1 MRLYEYEGKILAQSS
16 NIPIPSGQ
24 MVVSWDEAKKAANNL
39 SYPLAVKA
47 QVLSGGRGKR
57 GGIKF
62 CAEEND
68 LKACVQQMLSAK
80 IDQVDIH
87 SLLIEEK
94 VDIEKEYYIGITSD
108 ENEKK
113 NVIIVS
119 ESGGINIEDAAA
131 SGKVN
136 KNYLGM
142 AYDLPGY
149 QAKEMSK
156 DMGLS
161 GKALIGCGN
170 IISNLYQLYK
180 KHDATIAEINPL
192 ALTTNGSLVAVDMRV
207 DIDDDALF
215 RQKNNLLSKG
225 IQIREERGREPTLL
239 EMKAKEI
246 DEIDHRGVAGR
257 FVEFDGDIG
266 LIIGG
271 GGASLCIFDAIRNYG
286 GKPAN
291 YCEIGGNPTVTKVK
305 GLAKLLLTKP
315 GVKGIGVITNVLS
328 NTRVDLIAR
337 GVILAFM
344 ELGIDIRNYP
354 IIFRSAG
361 SYEKDGYRILEKYE
375 IKYLDRTHS
384 MDEAAEH
391 VVNMVREMGD

>member
-1 MRLYEYEGKILAQSS
+1 MRLYEYEGKILAQSLG
-16 NIPIPSGQ
+16 IPVPRGQ
-24 MVVSWDEAKKAANNL
+24 TVKSWDEAKKGGSNF

-62 CAEEND
+62 CEAEKD
-68 LKACVQQMLSAK
+68 LEACVRQMLSAR
-80 IDQVDIH
+80 IDELEIN

-94 VDIEKEYYIGITSD
+94 VGIEKEYYVGITTD
-108 ENEKK
+108 ENQKK

-119 ESGGINIEDAAA
+119 ASGGINVEDAAA
-131 SGKVN
+131 SGNVRRH
-136 KNYLGM
+136 YISM
-142 AYDLPGY
+142 THDLPMY
-149 QAKEMSK
+149 KAKEISK
-156 DMGLS
+156 DIGFS
-161 GKALIGCGN
+161 GKSLMGFAN
-170 IISNLYQLYK
+170 IISRLYRLYK
-180 KHDATIAEINPL
+180 KYDATLAEINPL
-192 ALTTNGSLVAVDMRV
+192 ALAADGSFAAVDMRV

-215 RQKNNLLSKG
+215 RQGSSLVSMG
-225 IQIREERGREPTLL
+225 IQIREERGREPTPL

-271 GGASLCIFDAIRNYG
+271 GGASLCIFDAIRNYSG
-286 GKPAN
+286 SPAN

-305 GLAKLLLTKP
+305 RLAKLLLTKP

-344 ELGIDIRNYP
+344 ELGIDIGNYP
-354 IIFRSAG
+354 IVFRSAG
-361 SYEKDGYRILEKYE
+361 SYEKDGYKILDKYG

-384 MDEAAEH
+384 MDEAAEY
-391 VVNMVREMGD
+391 VVNMRKRIGD